1 MSPAGPPPS
10 MQQLLQQAQRMQAQL
25 AAAQAEIA
33 AARLTGSAGG
43 GLVTA
48 TVGGS
53 LELGGLTID
62 PSVVD
67 PADTETLVDLVL
79 AAVRDA
85 QRQAHELQQQK
96 LAPFQQ
102 AAGPGVPGI

>member
-1 MSPAGPPPS
+1 M
-10 MQQLLQQAQRMQAQL
+10 
-25 AAAQAEIA
+25 
-33 AARLTGSAGG
+33 
-43 GLVTA
+43 TA

-67 PADTETLVDLVL
+67 PADIDTLVDLVL

-85 QRQAHELQQQK
+85 QRQAHELQQEK

-102 AAGPGVPGI
+102 ASGPGVPGL

>member
-1 MSPAGPPPS
+1 MPPAGPPPS

-62 PSVVD
+62 PTVVD
-67 PADTETLVDLVL
+67 PGDVETLIDLVL

-85 QRQAHELQQQK
+85 QRQAHELQQDR

-102 AAGPGVPGI
+102 ASGPGVAGL